1 MILTND
7 SRLSQLLGEVLS
19 QAPADQPVY
28 LVGGAVRDLRL
39 GRPVHDLDFGLP
51 DQVRSLARRVANA
64 LGGHF
69 YMLDEGRS
77 TARVIVH
84 GPDGDLTFLD
94 FCTLRGPD
102 LESDLRDRDFTINA
116 IAFDLR
122 QPDAW
127 IDPTG
132 GIADL
137 QARVL
142 RPCSAQSFQN
152 DPVRILRGVRLA
164 QGLEFRLLPETLD
177 AMRPVVSRLPK
188 ISSER
193 RRDEFLR
200 ILEGRNV
207 RAALRLLDDLK
218 VLGTILPELTPLKG
232 MTQSAP
238 HVFDGWE
245 HTLAV
250 LAQLERVWAGLVEG
264 QELTADPLMVAAEQ
278 RLGRYR
284 PRLAGHFQARLNPHR
299 SLRGLLFLAALFHD
313 IAKPQSRTVDPDGR
327 IRFFGHDERG
337 ARVAADCARRMALSQ
352 VEVERVEQIV
362 AHHMRVHLLAMS
374 GELPSRRAIFRYFR
388 ASGQSGVDIV
398 LLSLADMLAT
408 YGDTLSQEA
417 WERELDT
424 AAALLEGWFDQ
435 PSRVV
440 KPPRL
445 LTGTDL
451 MNELHLP
458 PGPQLGR
465 LLDLIREAQATGEV
479 NSRDE
484 ALELARKSLE

>member
-7 SRLSQLLGEVLS
+7 SRLSQLLDGVLS

-39 GRPVHDLDFGLP
+39 DRPVHDLDFVVP
-51 DQVRSLARRVANA
+51 NQVRSFARRVANA
-64 LGGHF
+64 LGGDF

-77 TARVIVH
+77 SARVIVH
-84 GPDGDLTFLD
+84 AADGGQTFLD
-94 FCTLRGPD
+94 FCILRGPD
-102 LESDLRDRDFTINA
+102 LESDLRDRDFTVNA

-122 QPDAW
+122 QPDVW

-137 QARVL
+137 QAGVL
-142 RPCSAQSFQN
+142 RACSAQSFQN
-152 DPVRILRGVRLA
+152 DPVRVLRGVRLA

-177 AMRPVVSRLPK
+177 AMHPVVVRLPK
-188 ISSER
+188 ISAER

-207 RAALRLLDDLK
+207 RTALRLLDDLD
-218 VLGTILPELTPLKG
+218 VLRTILPELIPLKG

-238 HVFDGWE
+238 HIYDGWE

-250 LAQLERVWAGLVEG
+250 LAELERVWAGLVEG
-264 QELTADPLMVAAEQ
+264 QALAADPFMAAAAQ
-278 RLGRYR
+278 RLRRYR
-284 PRLAGHFQARLNPHR
+284 PQLVEHFRVQLNPNR
-299 SLRGLLFLAALFHD
+299 SLRALLFLAALFHD
-313 IAKPQSRTVDPDGR
+313 IAKPQTRTVDPDGR
-327 IRFFGHDERG
+327 IRFFAHDERG

-352 VEVERVEQIV
+352 VEVERVEHIV
-362 AHHMRVHLLAMS
+362 VHHMRVHLLTMS

-388 ASGQSGVDIV
+388 DSGLSGVDIV

-417 WERELDT
+417 WERELAT
-424 AAALLEGWFDQ
+424 ARALLEGWFDQ
-435 PSRVV
+435 SARVV
-440 KPPRL
+440 QPPRL
-445 LTGTDL
+445 LSGTDL
-451 MNELHLP
+451 MNELNLV
-458 PGPQLGR
+458 PGPEVGR
-465 LLDLIREAQATGEV
+465 LLDLIQEAQATGEV